1 MKAEQE
7 LLLNLHPSSTPPH
20 PGLTLRPTGKR
31 PSCVRKVDI
40 FSQHP
45 GPEMGTPRL
54 LTSPSSPPTQDTADY
69 VKPVAFSVEYSLE
82 DPDHGPMLDDGWPTT
97 LRVSVHPCTW
107 GTQPWPSATPP
118 PPDLLPK
125 AQIPSALIQSS
136 SPLAPSCLLPC
147 KPATGLHPSSL
158 VTRAGRVVGE
168 GQASPGGGSPVSAAQ
183 GEL

>member
-118 PPDLLPK
+118 PTRPP
-125 AQIPSALIQSS
+125 PQSS
-136 SPLAPSCLLPC
+136 DPECADTKFFPSCTLLSPALQTRNRTPSFLPC
-147 KPATGLHPSSL
+147 DPGWTCCRGGPGLSWWRVPCIRSTG
-158 VTRAGRVVGE
+158 
-168 GQASPGGGSPVSAAQ
+168 
-183 GEL
+183 